1 MRATCI
7 EKLLGGVGLQPVTAI
22 AQHNTRSGMAEDLTF
37 NGLGLI
43 AFFQKDEVEALKVG
57 GQQRARRYH

>member
-1 MRATCI
+1 M
-7 EKLLGGVGLQPVTAI
+7 QPVTAI